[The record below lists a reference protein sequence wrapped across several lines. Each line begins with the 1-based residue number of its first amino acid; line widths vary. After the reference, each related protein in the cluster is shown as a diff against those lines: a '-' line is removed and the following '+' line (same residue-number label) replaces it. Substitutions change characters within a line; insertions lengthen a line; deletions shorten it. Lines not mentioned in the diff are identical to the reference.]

1 MGKQW
6 AFIVLTSLILSA
18 ATVQAGFE
26 FNYTVT
32 PGTGALTGNNIF
44 ALYAKNDQSGEQLGS
59 KKLLVFDI
67 HIKPLSQSLIFDF
80 QDIDGDSL
88 KDANVS
94 GKNMS
99 ESNIT
104 GTFLR
109 TGDYANW
116 AIASVKPAMYKG
128 SQGDPVASYLL
139 VGVTDFNLVGLV
151 LGPANAP
158 DATQGLGAF
167 YGAAVVPAGVD
178 VNVSGLVAAE
188 YGGISGTPAPLPGDV
203 VPAADPPTQGPNFNF
218 NFTAQA
224 PAPEPG
230 TLALLGLPAVALIAR
245 RRRH

>member
-1 MGKQW
+1 MMGK
-6 AFIVLTSLILSA
+6 LSVYISVVSVFLFA
-18 ATVQAGFE
+18 QSAQAGFD
-26 FNYTVT
+26 FSYTVT
-32 PGTGALTGNNIF
+32 AGTGALAGDNIF

-67 HIKPLSQSLIFDF
+67 HIKPLSQSLVFDF
-80 QDIDGDSL
+80 TDTDGDSL
-88 KDANVS
+88 PDANVS
-94 GKNMS
+94 GVNMS

-109 TGDYANW
+109 TGAYDKW
-116 AIASVKPAMYKG
+116 AIAVAKPATYKG
-128 SQGDPVASYLL
+128 SQGDPVAAYT
-139 VGVTDFNLVGLV
+139 GVTDFNLVGLV

-188 YGGISGTPAPLPGDV
+188 YGGIAGTPAPLPGDNG
-203 VPAADPPTQGPNFNF
+203 PAADPPAQGPNFQF

-224 PAPEPG
+224 PEPSSI
-230 TLALLGLPAVALIAR
+230 ALFGAIAAMFTVR
-245 RRRH
+245 RRR